1 MVNHNAQNE
10 TLEITMDIFTDD
22 LEFALQEGKGE
33 LMRLG
38 DEREH
43 VDADYLIEEYIAQHF
58 DLWIDG
64 RKLELLFLGKDVQ
77 HDLTYCFLEIG
88 NIQDFHTMRFKHDL
102 LCEMYVD
109 QRNFVEIN
117 FGGWNEQLVLTGY
130 NPVQEIAH

>member
-43 VDADYLIEEYIAQHF
+43 VDADHLIEEYIAQHF